1 MPTLSQRLIAHELR
15 SAAGDGEAARAAFRV
30 CEGLRRQLC
39 ALAGVAGYRA
49 LIARALALARG
60 RSPWLAEA
68 KIETDGTIT
77 FPADIATRI
86 ADAEFARGGLLL
98 VAELLGLLSTL
109 IGETLTLRL
118 VSNAW
123 PDLPLLPSA
132 NETDP
137 S

>member
-15 SAAGDGEAARAAFRV
+15 SASGDGEAARAAFRV
-30 CEGLRRQLC
+30 CEGLRRPLC

-60 RSPWLAEA
+60 RSPWLAEV
-68 KIETDGTIT
+68 KIEPDGTLV
-77 FPADIATRI
+77 FPADQANRLE
-86 ADAEFARGGLLL
+86 DAEFARAGGLL
-98 VAELLGLLSTL
+98 VAELLGLLSAL

-123 PDLPLLPSA
+123 PDLPPCPSA
-132 NETDP
+132 IQMDP